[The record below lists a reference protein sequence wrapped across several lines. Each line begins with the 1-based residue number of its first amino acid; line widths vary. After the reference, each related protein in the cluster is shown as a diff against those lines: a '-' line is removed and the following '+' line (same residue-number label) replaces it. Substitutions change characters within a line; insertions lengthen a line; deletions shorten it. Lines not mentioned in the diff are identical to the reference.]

1 MIYTVTLNPCLDYL
15 VAVPDF
21 RSGRVNRARYES
33 LMPGGKGINVAYA
46 LHILQEPSLALG
58 FVAGFTGTEIE
69 RIMSRDEIPHD
80 FFQLQTGFSRIDVQ
94 MVDAIE
100 SSINGIGPFATQED
114 IDALCEKL
122 QSLEDGDTIVLS
134 GSVPRGAKDNI
145 YGEILRSVAHKDLY
159 VVVDAKRPLLLHT
172 LKYRPFLIKPNMQE
186 MADIFFQDMSAV
198 STEDIVRY
206 TKTLQSMGAR
216 NVLVSMGSAGALL
229 LTEDGKIYHHSAMEG
244 KVRNTVGCG
253 DSMLAGFLAGF
264 QKNHDLIEAFQL
276 SLAAASA
283 NAFHDGRGTY
293 TQIMRLHEIL
303 QNESADAFTV

>member
-21 RSGRVNRARYES
+21 KSGRVNRAGYES

-69 RIMSRDEIPHD
+69 RIMSKDEIPHD
-80 FFQLQTGFSRIDVQ
+80 FLPLQTGFSRIDVQ

-100 SSINGIGPFATQED
+100 SSINGIGPLATQED

-122 QSLEDGDTIVLS
+122 QDLKDGDTIVLS
-134 GSVPRGAKDNI
+134 GSVPRGAKDNV

-186 MADIFFQDMSAV
+186 MTDIFFQDMSSV

-206 TKTLQSMGAR
+206 M
-216 NVLVSMGSAGALL
+216 
-229 LTEDGKIYHHSAMEG
+229 
-244 KVRNTVGCG
+244 
-253 DSMLAGFLAGF
+253 
-264 QKNHDLIEAFQL
+264 
-276 SLAAASA
+276 
-283 NAFHDGRGTY
+283 
-293 TQIMRLHEIL
+293 
-303 QNESADAFTV
+303 

>member
-21 RSGRVNRARYES
+21 KSGRVNRAGYES

-58 FVAGFTGTEIE
+58 FVAGFTGSEIE
-69 RIMSRDEIPHD
+69 RIMSKDEIPHD
-80 FFQLQTGFSRIDVQ
+80 FLPLKTGFSRIDVQ
-94 MVDAIE
+94 MVDSIE
-100 SSINGIGPFATQED
+100 SSIHGIGPLATQKD
-114 IDALCEKL
+114 IDTLCEKL
-122 QSLEDGDTIVLS
+122 QGLEDGDTIVIS
-134 GSVPRGAKDNI
+134 GSIPRGAKDNV

-172 LKYRPFLIKPNMQE
+172 LKYHPFLIKPNMQE

-198 STEDIVRY
+198 SIDDIVRY

-216 NVLVSMGSAGALL
+216 NILVSMGAAGALL
-229 LTEDGKIYHHSAMEG
+229 LTEDGKIYHHSAMKG
-244 KVRNTVGCG
+244 KVHNTVGCG

-264 QKNHDLIEAFQL
+264 QKNHDMIEAFQL

-283 NAFHDGRGTY
+283 NAFHDDRGTY
-293 TQIMRLHEIL
+293 AQIMHLNEVL
-303 QNESADAFTV
+303 QNESADAFTM

>member
-21 RSGRVNRARYES
+21 KSGRVNRAGYES

-58 FVAGFTGTEIE
+58 FVAGFTGSEIE
-69 RIMSRDEIPHD
+69 RIMSKDEIPHD
-80 FFQLQTGFSRIDVQ
+80 FLPLKTGFSRIDVQ
-94 MVDAIE
+94 MVDSIE
-100 SSINGIGPFATQED
+100 SSIHGIGPLATQED

-122 QSLEDGDTIVLS
+122 QSLEDGDTIVIS
-134 GSVPRGAKDNI
+134 GSIPRGAKDNV

-172 LKYRPFLIKPNMQE
+172 LKYHPFLIKPNMQE

-198 STEDIVRY
+198 SIDDIVRY

-216 NVLVSMGSAGALL
+216 NVLVSMGAAGALL
-229 LTEDGKIYHHSAMEG
+229 LTEDGKIYHHSAMKG
-244 KVRNTVGCG
+244 KVHNTVGCG

-264 QKNHDLIEAFQL
+264 QKNHDMIEAFQL

-283 NAFHDGRGTY
+283 NAFHDDRGTY
-293 TQIMRLHEIL
+293 AQIMHLNEVL
-303 QNESADAFTV
+303 QNESADAFTM